1 MKKSNLLKKIFVTF
15 FSSALALNFFVSC
28 NSQVENKNVYSSPLV
43 WRRSE
48 PSILKHTD
56 QNYYL
61 VYSYDYGSFASLKI
75 RSADKINKFRYKSE
89 YTINFTNASSV
100 GAYSY
105 FFTPELK
112 FINGQWFLFF
122 SASVS
127 NSGSS
132 AVWQQRPFVAKCDGS
147 SPLTDSWTIL
157 GQVQAVKGE
166 VFDSSENII
175 SSYTLGPTV
184 FYANGE
190 WYFAWSQTITD
201 GDDTWDLDGETGDND
216 NLTLQIGTDSS
227 GNVITE
233 SFADLAKNSEK
244 ATWQCIFIGK
254 TSPDDFTKVTQATVI
269 SVPEY
274 DWECGTSQ
282 SHSDTDFGNVN
293 YSPRFI
299 IKGEKIFCIFS
310 AGDMDESSCM
320 GLLTAN
326 LSSELC
332 SYSSWIKNSS
342 SIFETS
348 SDFNAYGPGSFS
360 LTSDDD
366 SDVMLYSARYYNGL
380 YSSGTTTTTNSYKD
394 LNRALY
400 AKQISWNADGTPNL
414 RF

>member
-1 MKKSNLLKKIFVTF
+1 MKNLNLLKKIFITF
-15 FSSALALNFFVSC
+15 FSSALAFNFFVSC

-43 WRRSE
+43 FRRSE

-127 NSGSS
+127 SS
-132 AVWQQRPFVAKCDGS
+132 DTWQQRPFVAKCDGS
-147 SPLTDSWTIL
+147 SPLSDSWTIL
-157 GQVQAVKGE
+157 GQVQAVKSE

-175 SSYTLGPTV
+175 SSYSLGPTV
-184 FYANGE
+184 FYASGE

-201 GDDTWDLDGETGDND
+201 GNETWDLDGETGDND
-216 NLTLQIGTDSS
+216 NLTLQIGTDEN
-227 GNVITE
+227 GNAITQD
-233 SFADLAKNSEK
+233 FADLAKNSK
-244 ATWQCIFIGK
+244 KPTWQCIFIGK
-254 TSPDDFTKVTQATVI
+254 TSPEDFTQVTQATVI

-274 DWECGTSQ
+274 NWECGTFA

-293 YSPRFI
+293 YSPRFLV
-299 IKGEKIFCIFS
+299 KNENIFCIFS

-320 GLLTAN
+320 GLLSAK
-326 LSSELC
+326 LDSELC
-332 SYSSWIKNSS
+332 NYSSWTKTEN

-348 SDFNAYGPGSFS
+348 SEFNAYGPGSFS
-360 LTSDDD
+360 LTSDADA
-366 SDVMLYSARYYNGL
+366 DVMFYSARYYNGL
-380 YSSGTTTTTNSYKD
+380 YSSGTSATSDSYAD
-394 LNRALY
+394 LNRSLY
-400 AKQISWNADGTPNL
+400 SKQISWNADGTPNL
-414 RF
+414 RY